1 MIGGCS
7 ELSGG
12 RSGDAGMVQ
21 VPNVTG
27 ETADLAEIDLEAAG
41 LTASYHAV
49 PRRKEICT
57 VTEQDR
63 NGNVEKGIKVN
74 LTCVID
80 VPDVTGQP
88 ASDAR
93 SEIRDVGL
101 RSTFDPQPDDPSWCT
116 VSAQNPSREA
126 TPDEEIT
133 LTLACDGVISQR
145 VPARAKPRRVSRRL
159 RPRRGPSGAHGTYQC
174 GDFSSQQQA
183 QAFYDAQGGVAGG
196 DPGELDSNHDG
207 KACEWLP

>member
-1 MIGGCS
+1 MRGWCRCPTS
-7 ELSGG
+7 K
-12 RSGDAGMVQ
+12 
-21 VPNVTG
+21 G
-27 ETADLAEIDLEAAG
+27 ETADRAELDLETVG

-49 PRRKEICT
+49 PRHKDMCT

-63 NGNVEKGIKVN
+63 NGDLEKGSKVN

-80 VPDVTGQP
+80 VPDVTGKP
-88 ASDAR
+88 AADAR

-101 RSTFDPQPDDPSWCT
+101 QSTFDPEPDDPSWCT
-116 VSAQNPSREA
+116 VSGQNPSSEA
-126 TPDEEIT
+126 TPDEEIR
-133 LTLACDGVISQR
+133 LTLACDGVSSQR

-183 QAFYDAQGGVAGG
+183 QAFYNAQGGISGG
-196 DPGELDSNHDG
+196 DPGGLDSNHDG
-207 KACEWLP
+207 KACEWLR